1 MAIIKIL
8 REQSAI
14 GFDGKIIVQDQN
26 LSQHLG
32 QILICSGTIVGCNFL
47 NKTGKKALINLLVQ
61 EFDPNKQMSY
71 VVEPEVIALEL
82 IQFELEVPVLEE
94 EIRSILEESK
104 KNKKLRPPGD
114 KRLVVNA
121 DFVCRGEDISSNEF
135 DILCL
140 ISDFGKI
147 QDVYDNTALLDFEVT
162 DGLVS
167 LRKKGAL
174 KVIA

>member
-1 MAIIKIL
+1 
-8 REQSAI
+8 
-14 GFDGKIIVQDQN
+14 
-26 LSQHLG
+26 
-32 QILICSGTIVGCNFL
+32 
-47 NKTGKKALINLLVQ
+47 
-61 EFDPNKQMSY
+61 MSY

-82 IQFELEVPVLEE
+82 IQFELEVPVLEV
-94 EIRSILEESK
+94 EIKSILEESK
-104 KNKKLRPPGD
+104 RNEKLRPPGD

-121 DFVCRGEDISSNEF
+121 DFVCRGEEISSNEF